1 MEEEHEQQH
10 QGQVQVKDVVFG
22 RTVSEVH
29 YQSKT
34 IRRHVPGLFFT
45 SARPGEPFTKGFFI
59 YRGAESI
66 ALRTEQGHLD
76 LLIMNKDF
84 IVGLRR
90 HNGDTT
96 RVRLLTV
103 YELKIA
109 ETILTK

>member
-1 MEEEHEQQH
+1 MEDEHEQQH
-10 QGQVQVKDVVFG
+10 QEQVQDKDVVFG
-22 RTVSEVH
+22 RIVSEVH
-29 YQSKT
+29 YQSRRIT
-34 IRRHVPGLFFT
+34 RHVSGLFST
-45 SARPGEPFTKGFFI
+45 SAKVGEPFTKGFFI
-59 YRGAESI
+59 HRGAESI

-103 YELKIA
+103 FELKVA
-109 ETILTK
+109 ETILTR